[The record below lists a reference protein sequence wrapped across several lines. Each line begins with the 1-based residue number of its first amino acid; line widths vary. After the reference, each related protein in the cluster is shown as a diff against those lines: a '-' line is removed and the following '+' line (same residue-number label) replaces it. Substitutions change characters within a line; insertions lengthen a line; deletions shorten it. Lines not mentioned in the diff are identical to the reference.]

1 MNVRA
6 LKPAEATPWTDP
18 VELQGLGRLTIRALT
33 TSDADALEGFL
44 DSLSDDTKR
53 LRVLGEAGPPTET
66 RMARLTRF
74 DRARELALA
83 ALRHG
88 EDGDEIIA
96 VARYSAG
103 DTPGEASFS
112 IVVGDRFQGHCLGTE
127 LMCRL
132 RDAAGVMGYRRMVGL
147 TLPVNTPMLALARR
161 LGCRVSPVPG
171 ETSLQRLSV
180 AVPPPFPLPAAAAAT
195 SRRTSRRT

>member
-1 MNVRA
+1 MNARA

-18 VELQGLGRLTIRALT
+18 VELQGIGRLTIRALAP
-33 TSDADALEGFL
+33 SDAEALRDFL
-44 DSLSDDTKR
+44 ESLSDSTKR
-53 LRVLGEAGPPTET
+53 RRVLGESGPPSDA
-66 RMARLTRF
+66 RLARLTRF
-74 DRARELALA
+74 DPARELALV

-88 EDGDEIIA
+88 DDGDEIIA

-103 DTPGEASFS
+103 DTPGEATFA
-112 IVVGDRFQGHCLGTE
+112 IVVGDRYQGHCLGTE

-147 TLPVNTPMLALARR
+147 TQPVNTPMLALARR

-171 ETSLQRLSV
+171 DDALQRLSV
-180 AVPPPFPLPAAAAAT
+180 AVPPPFPVPVPAAAGPRRAG
-195 SRRTSRRT
+195 RRT